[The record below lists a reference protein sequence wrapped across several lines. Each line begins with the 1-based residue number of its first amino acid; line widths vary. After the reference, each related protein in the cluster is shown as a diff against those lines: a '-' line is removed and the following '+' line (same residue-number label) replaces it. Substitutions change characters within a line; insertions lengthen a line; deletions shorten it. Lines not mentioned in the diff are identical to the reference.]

1 MSNIRLRS
9 PYRISRTD
17 TTNTASYAELEITVG
32 GTLRYTLRKD
42 VDSNYFAYFE
52 ISELVRDYLTI
63 TFDGTYP
70 TGTNSDYLDIST
82 TFKFYNSDGVQVH
95 TTQNNTFDAFDA
107 YSEFSEGNN
116 VALDENTLAQS
127 NTKIYIPENT
137 AGQVP
142 YFEDSGGGAGIH
154 YAAFTTTDTQLAIT
168 DVATIQIE
176 RVCEQRYPIIKVT
189 FINKFGA
196 KQDLYFFKKSV
207 ETLNVKREKFNR
219 SILNTSTASFNTKS
233 HQHSTFDVVGNESI
247 VMNTG
252 FVDENMTEVIKQLM
266 LSEQVWATIDSTIYP
281 VRPTDTSFVLKTSVN
296 DRTINHTVKFDY
308 AFDLINNIR

>member
-42 VDSNYFAYFE
+42 VDSNYFVYFE

-63 TFDGTYP
+63 TFDGSYTS
-70 TGTNSDYLDIST
+70 GDEDDYLRNINT
-82 TFKFYNSDGVQVH
+82 VLKFYNSDGVQVH
-95 TTQNNTFDAFDA
+95 TTLDRDYDGFDA
-107 YSEFSEGNN
+107 YSEFSEGGN
-116 VALDENTLAQS
+116 VELDEDSLAQS

-142 YFEDSGGGAGIH
+142 YFSESAGIQ
-154 YAAFTTTDTQLAIT
+154 YATFTTTDTQLAIT

-219 SILNTSTASFNTKS
+219 SILNTSTANFSTNS

-281 VRPTDTSFVLKTSVN
+281 IRPTDTSFVLKKSVN
-296 DRTINHTVKFDY
+296 DRIINHTVKFDY